1 MIFRDYVVEKDQR
14 DIQRIWMEC
23 GWIENED
30 KEKKALDIFLSSSRC
45 KVVEHNDSAECLIV
59 TSPGNMKYC
68 EKDLSLSAVSSV
80 TVSRLLRK
88 QGAAPKLLASMISD
102 EIKKGTAVAGLGM
115 FEQGFYNRLG
125 FATMGYEHWYSF
137 DPSKLKIYKKGGIPI
152 RLKPEDY
159 LEAHKCFST
168 AMKHHGFVTLDPPE
182 LFQAEMMWTK
192 QGFGLGYK
200 TDGKLS
206 HYLWMGTDSAESG
219 PYRVHF
225 MAYENWDQFL
235 QLMGILKSLEEQ
247 VRTVKM
253 KEPAFI
259 QLQDFIEKPFQLQT
273 ITQKSKYESKM
284 SSEAYQQLRICNLE
298 KCIEAVQ
305 FNGVELSFNLELSD
319 PINDFLEDSEKRN
332 ECQGKF
338 IVKIGKTSSVKRGVV
353 NKLPS
358 VKCTINAFTRL
369 WIGILPSETIN
380 LVEEIEIDE
389 ELKGKLTKTFYNP
402 DVRSNWDY

>member
-1 MIFRDYVVEKDQR
+1 MIFRDYKIEKDQR

-23 GWIENED
+23 GWIEDEE
-30 KEKKALDIFLSSSRC
+30 KEKKALDLFLSTSRC
-45 KVVEHNDSAECLIV
+45 KVVEHNGTAECLIV
-59 TSPGNMKYC
+59 TSPGYMKYN

-88 QGAAPKLLASMISD
+88 QGAAPKLLASMIGD

-125 FATMGYEHWYSF
+125 FSTMGYENWYSF
-137 DPSKLKIYKKGGIPI
+137 DPSKLTIYKKGGIPF

-159 LEAHKCFST
+159 LEAHKCFKT

-192 QGFGLGYK
+192 NGFGLGYK

-206 HYLWMGTDSAESG
+206 HYIWMGAENVEAG

-225 MAYENWDQFL
+225 MAYENWEQFL

-247 VRTVKM
+247 VRTIKM
-253 KEPAFI
+253 KEPVFI
-259 QLQDFIEKPFQLQT
+259 QLQDFIEKPFQLQA
-273 ITQKSKYESKM
+273 ITQKNKYESKIK
-284 SSEAYQQLRICNLE
+284 SQAYQQLRICNLK
-298 KCIEAVQ
+298 KCIEAIS
-305 FNGVELSFNLELSD
+305 FNGDEFSFNLKLSD
-319 PINDFLEDSEKRN
+319 PINDFLETSEKRN
-332 ECQGKF
+332 ECQGDF
-338 IVKIGKTSSVKRGVV
+338 TINIGKMSSIEKGLEKNLPMVK
-353 NKLPS
+353 S
-358 VKCTINAFTRL
+358 SINAFSRL
-369 WIGILPSETIN
+369 WIGILPAETIG

-389 ELKGKLTKTFYNP
+389 ELKEKLTKAFYNP